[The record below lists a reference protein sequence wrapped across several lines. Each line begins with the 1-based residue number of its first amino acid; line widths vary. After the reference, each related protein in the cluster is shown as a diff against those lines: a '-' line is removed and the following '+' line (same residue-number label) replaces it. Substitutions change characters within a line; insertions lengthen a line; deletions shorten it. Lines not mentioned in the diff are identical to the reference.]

1 MINNKNWF
9 VTGASKG
16 LGLILVKKLL
26 AEGYQVAAT
35 SRNIDALTQAVGEKS
50 LNFLPLA
57 VDLSSEES
65 VQSAIAQT
73 VEYFG
78 RIDVIVNN
86 AGYGQVGALEELSER
101 EFTTNFEVNVFGTF
115 NVIKNALPY
124 LRKQQSGHI
133 FNISS
138 IGGLTGSFPGFGA
151 YCGTK
156 FAVNG
161 LSESLAEE
169 VKTFGIKVTIVEP
182 GYFRTEFLNGSS
194 LSIAQNPIEA
204 YQDVRASESFHQSID
219 GKQPGDPQKAA
230 TVMINISKEENPP
243 LNLLLGT
250 DAVAIALE
258 KIERLKAEVLRWES
272 VSAST
277 NFDA

>member
-35 SRNIDALTQAVGEKS
+35 SRNIDSLTQAVGEKS
-50 LNFLPLA
+50 PHFLPLA

-73 VEYFG
+73 VEHFG

-86 AGYGQVGALEELSER
+86 AGYGQVGALEE
-101 EFTTNFEVNVFGTF
+101 FTANFEVNVFGTF

-169 VKTFGIKVTIVEP
+169 VKAFGIKVTIVEP

-230 TVMINISKEENPP
+230 IVMINISKEENPP

-250 DAVAIALE
+250 DAVAVALE

-277 NFDA
+277 NFEV